1 MSMAASMAASIGV
14 SAAGTGG
21 RGVAASQ
28 WSGAGTRRL
37 VGPCNIVHWA
47 SSYSRISSVA

>member
-21 RGVAASQ
+21 GGGCKSVEWRGHTQVG
-28 WSGAGTRRL
+28 GAMQYRALGL
-37 VGPCNIVHWA
+37 
-47 SSYSRISSVA
+47 